1 MTLIVYGSR
10 FARTPK
16 PGQLGDALEV
26 DDWKTVFETQ
36 HSTDA
41 HAWAYTRYTDG
52 RPDVQIRIPVDQG
65 MPKTDGQVLFWFVF
79 LDYDESNN
87 HQELLELIESIP
99 DEHPLA
105 QYAALYPTKSGM
117 RIVYRLSE
125 PVVAEDFGPMV
136 RGVAMELFRLTKLKV
151 DATTDQWHRCFRLP
165 SVTRSDGKAD
175 GPTWEQPYYFPPIIT
190 DWTVDPDDLPRSRD
204 ALPWKKGAALS
215 LEDKAA
221 LPTDHDELS
230 GIRKRFYKKALR
242 GSRFTDY
249 LFEDAVIQ
257 HGRRD
262 QTLVA
267 MASEVVATCFYKVP
281 EASAQ
286 ECFLLILPVTYSF
299 DPDGEP
305 WDQKLWRLVQHCW
318 VGEEKKRKDREDRD
332 AVERTT
338 RESII
343 EKMLEKMPPGLVP
356 NDPVD
361 RELFAQRHFCLQT
374 SAGAYVITETGD
386 YSTTPLRIAQLPAYF
401 NQPSM
406 SCLDVNRFRTP
417 QGKMLNG
424 HDIVNSFSTVVDFAR
439 YQPSRE
445 LCSKLVIEGDR
456 RIVEVS
462 PFAIRSDLY
471 ESAEL
476 DQEVGEW
483 LSKFHDH
490 KTLELWL
497 ASALAIHRGPTA
509 ALFLKGPARAGKS
522 MLAMGIAE
530 AFGRRPVAGAQAFHD
545 FNGALV
551 DSPVILVDEGLP
563 KRKSGMDTADL
574 FRSLITGSGVSTQ
587 RKFQDSAD
595 SVTPYR
601 IVMAANSYDMVTDL
615 IGRRSLAGED
625 MEAFRERILVI
636 EPGVGPT
643 QYLDR
648 RGNMAFTKDGPK
660 GSWIGGACRLA
671 RHLIRLYQIHF
682 EEQEFV
688 RQGRRMLVEGQSHA
702 AFTVQFDLSGHGREV
717 VQALTDSITAH
728 AEKRM
733 MRQLTKCIEVEDS
746 GVWVRKWPFA
756 TQNSTS
762 NPTQFARALER
773 FCLPSSRRS
782 PIDMSTSFKVDIAKV
797 MVCADALG
805 LPTKALRELD
815 MKVSGIA

>member
-1 MTLIVYGSR
+1 M
-10 FARTPK
+10 
-16 PGQLGDALEV
+16 QL
-26 DDWKTVFETQ
+26 
-36 HSTDA
+36 
-41 HAWAYTRYTDG
+41 
-52 RPDVQIRIPVDQG
+52 RIP
-65 MPKTDGQVLFWFVF
+65 TDRGLPNIEGQVLFWFAF

-87 HQELLELIESIP
+87 HQEILELIESIP
-99 DEHPLA
+99 DGHPLT
-105 QYAALYPTKSGM
+105 QYAAVYPTKSGM
-117 RIVYRLSE
+117 RIVYRFSE
-125 PVVAEDFGPMV
+125 PVLAEEFGALV
-136 RGVAMELFRLTKLKV
+136 RGIAMELFRLTKLRV
-151 DATTDQWHRCFRLP
+151 DPTTDEWHRCFRLP
-165 SVTRSDGKAD
+165 SVTRNDGKAD

-190 DWTVDPDDLPRSRD
+190 DWTVDPDELPRS
-204 ALPWKKGAALS
+204 AQPLPWKKGNALS
-215 LEDKAA
+215 LEDRKEQ
-221 LPTDHDELS
+221 PTPDDEIS

-249 LFEDAVIQ
+249 IFEGAVVQ

-267 MASEVVATCFYKVP
+267 MASEVVGTCFYKVP

-286 ECFLLILPVTYSF
+286 ECYMLLLPVTYTF

-318 VGEEKKRKDREDRD
+318 AGEEKKRKEREDKD
-332 AVERTT
+332 AIERSS
-338 RESII
+338 REQII
-343 EKMLEKMPPGLVP
+343 ERMLEKMPKGLVP

-361 RELFAQRHFCLQT
+361 RELFAQRHYCLQT
-374 SAGAYVITETGD
+374 AAGAYVITETGD
-386 YSTTPLRIAQLPAYF
+386 YSTTPLRVAQLPAYF

-424 HDIVNSFSTVVDFAR
+424 HDIVNQFSTVVDYAR
-439 YQPSRE
+439 YQPSKE
-445 LCSKLVIEGDR
+445 LCSRLVIEGDR

-462 PFAIRSDLY
+462 PFALRSDLV

-476 DQEVGEW
+476 DKDVGEW
-483 LSKFHDH
+483 LETFHDT
-490 KTLELWL
+490 KTLQLWL

-522 MLAMGIAE
+522 MLAMAVAE

-601 IVMAANSYDMVTDL
+601 IIMAANSYDMVTDL

-643 QYLDR
+643 QFLDR
-648 RGNMAFTKDGPK
+648 RGNMAFTKDSKK
-660 GSWIGGACRLA
+660 GEWIGGACRLA

-702 AFTVQFDLSGHGREV
+702 AFTVQFDLSGLGREV
-717 VQALTDSITAH
+717 VQALTESIMAFY
-728 AEKRM
+728 EKRSLRM
-733 MRQLTKCIEVEDS
+733 LAKSLEIDDT
-746 GVWVRKWPFA
+746 GVWVRKWPFS
-756 TQNSTS
+756 TQNTTS
-762 NPTQFARALER
+762 NPTMFARALER
-773 FCLPSSRRS
+773 FCLPASRRS
-782 PIDMSTSFKVDIAKV
+782 PIDMSTSFKVDVSKV
-797 MVCADALG
+797 TVCADALG
-805 LPTKALRELD
+805 LPTKALRQLNLQ
-815 MKVSGIA
+815 VNGIA